1 MVSLF
6 LTLVIAEAVARAVLP
21 RTQLVE
27 VEEIEKRESRGGPMV
42 EREDERGI
50 NVLLEFRENRSV
62 RVNPNVRATIRN
74 HDLSR
79 RDIVIETNSLGI
91 RHAELGPKADDEFRV
106 LVIGD
111 SITFGDYVQYDE
123 TYTAMLEE
131 RLSGRSRRIV
141 VINAGVPGAS
151 TSDELIQYLEIREA
165 VDPDLV
171 LVGMYLNDVQD
182 SHRFYARRLPRP
194 YASSR
199 FLGWIV
205 NRFDGLRNRI
215 WVDDGADAIDPG
227 WREEFRAGRDLRSGD
242 MLHDRD
248 GFDFE
253 IYNASKDFGLAWNPE
268 SWPILQREMRV
279 FALAA
284 DEAGHRFGVFLFPV
298 HFQVKGT
305 VDGSYPQE
313 QFLAMCGTLD
323 LACLDLLPALRADW
337 SSGEPRQFYD
347 HCHLTPHGN
356 GVVADA
362 VVEWLDDQ
370 ALVPR

>member
-141 VINAGVPGAS
+141 GHQCRCAGREHLRRADPVPG
-151 TSDELIQYLEIREA
+151 
-165 VDPDLV
+165 
-171 LVGMYLNDVQD
+171 D
-182 SHRFYARRLPRP
+182 S
-194 YASSR
+194 
-199 FLGWIV
+199 
-205 NRFDGLRNRI
+205 
-215 WVDDGADAIDPG
+215 
-227 WREEFRAGRDLRSGD
+227 
-242 MLHDRD
+242 
-248 GFDFE
+248 
-253 IYNASKDFGLAWNPE
+253 
-268 SWPILQREMRV
+268 
-279 FALAA
+279 
-284 DEAGHRFGVFLFPV
+284 
-298 HFQVKGT
+298 
-305 VDGSYPQE
+305 
-313 QFLAMCGTLD
+313 
-323 LACLDLLPALRADW
+323 
-337 SSGEPRQFYD
+337 
-347 HCHLTPHGN
+347 
-356 GVVADA
+356 
-362 VVEWLDDQ
+362 
-370 ALVPR
+370 